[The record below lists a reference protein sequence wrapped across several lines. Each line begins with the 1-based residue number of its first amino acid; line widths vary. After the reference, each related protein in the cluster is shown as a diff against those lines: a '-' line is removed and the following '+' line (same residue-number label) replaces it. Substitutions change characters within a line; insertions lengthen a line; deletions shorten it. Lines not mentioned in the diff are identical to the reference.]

1 MLGWPPMTLLAGLAA
16 GLLVSFW
23 LALGALHLAGSMQV
37 RSLVDVLAEEEGA
50 RGLRLAEAQVPSLSI
65 VITARDEA
73 ASIGNTVRLA
83 LAQRYPD
90 LEVIVVDDRSTDGT
104 GAILDRL
111 AAPGDGGSRREDARR
126 GEPLPGEPRLTVIH
140 VRELPAGWI
149 GKCHACD
156 VGARRAAGEW
166 LLFMDGDVALAAGD
180 LLHRVVALAET
191 RRIDH
196 LSVFPDLR
204 PLGAL
209 QGSLMLAFEQAF
221 LFTAR
226 AWEIDRDR
234 PRGGAGVGAFNLL
247 RRESYLRV
255 GGHTLLKM
263 DVVDDLKLGRL
274 LKESGARQR
283 LYSGVDLVF
292 CRWQNDARAVVRGL
306 EKNLFAGLDYSIGA
320 VVAQTGIGLLA
331 FLGPLLV
338 GLAGGGTLGPTL
350 RWAPL
355 LVQAVVLV
363 SQAWLSAR
371 RLSTHPLALVAFYPA
386 ALGLLFYAAWNS
398 MLATLRRGGVL
409 WRGTFY
415 PLADLRRARVRPGA
429 GRRFGASGGETAS
442 RRLSG
447 N

>member
-1 MLGWPPMTLLAGLAA
+1 MTLLMGLAA
-16 GLLVSFW
+16 GLLVAFW

-37 RSLVDVLAEEEGA
+37 RSLVDVLAEAEGA
-50 RGLRLAEAQVPSLSI
+50 GGLRLAESHPPPLSI
-65 VITARDEA
+65 IVTARDEA
-73 ASIGNTVRLA
+73 ASIEKTVRLA
-83 LAQRYPD
+83 LMQRYPD

-111 AAPGDGGSRREDARR
+111 AAPGDGEPRR
-126 GEPLPGEPRLTVIH
+126 GEPRLKVIH
-140 VRELPAGWI
+140 VRDLPAGWI

-156 VGARRAAGEW
+156 VGARRASGEW
-166 LLFMDGDVALAAGD
+166 LLFMDGDVGLAADD
-180 LLHRVVALAET
+180 LLRRVVAFAEA

-204 PLGAL
+204 PIGAL

-221 LFTAR
+221 LFAAR
-226 AWEIDRDR
+226 AWEIDRDL

-247 RRESYLRV
+247 RREAYLRV

-292 CRWQNDARAVVRGL
+292 CPWQSGAGAVVRGL
-306 EKNLFAGLDYSIGA
+306 EKNLFAGLDYSVGA

-331 FLGPLLV
+331 FSGPLFVAVAGRGALGP
-338 GLAGGGTLGPTL
+338 AL
-350 RWAPL
+350 RCAPIV
-355 LVQAVVLV
+355 VQGVVLV
-363 SQAWLSAR
+363 SQACLSAR
-371 RLSTHPLALVAFYPA
+371 RLSTHPLALVSFYPA

-409 WRGTFY
+409 WRDTFY
-415 PLADLRRARVRPGA
+415 PLADLRHARVRPGA
-429 GRRFGASGGETAS
+429 GRQFRPAGRASAAG
-442 RRLSG
+442 RLSG

>member
-1 MLGWPPMTLLAGLAA
+1 MTLLMGLAA
-16 GLLVSFW
+16 GLLVCFW
-23 LALGALHLAGSMQV
+23 LALGALHLAGSRQV

-50 RGLRLAEAQVPSLSI
+50 RGLRLADVQVPPLSI
-65 VITARDEA
+65 IVTARDEA
-73 ASIGNTVRLA
+73 AAIENTVRLA
-83 LAQRYPD
+83 LAQRYPN

-111 AAPGDGGSRREDARR
+111 AEPGDGDPRRETARR
-126 GEPLPGEPRLTVIH
+126 GDARLTVMH
-140 VRELPAGWI
+140 VRDLPAGWI

-156 VGARRAAGEW
+156 VGARRATGEW
-166 LLFMDGDVALAAGD
+166 LLFMDGDVRLAAGD
-180 LLHRVVALAET
+180 LLQRVVALAEA

-204 PLGAL
+204 PLGPL
-209 QGSLMLAFEQAF
+209 QGSLMLVFEQAF

-247 RRESYLRV
+247 RREAYLHV

-292 CRWQNDARAVVRGL
+292 CPWQRGAGAVVRGL

-320 VVAQTGIGLLA
+320 VVAQTGIGLIA
-331 FLGPLLV
+331 FLGPLVV
-338 GLAGGGTLGPTL
+338 GMACGGALGPAL

-363 SQAWLSAR
+363 SQAGLSAR
-371 RLSTHPLALVAFYPA
+371 RLSTHPLGLLAFYPA

-398 MLATLRRGGVL
+398 MLATLWRGGVL

-429 GRRFGASGGETAS
+429 GRRFGPAGRETAA
-442 RRLSG
+442 RHLSG